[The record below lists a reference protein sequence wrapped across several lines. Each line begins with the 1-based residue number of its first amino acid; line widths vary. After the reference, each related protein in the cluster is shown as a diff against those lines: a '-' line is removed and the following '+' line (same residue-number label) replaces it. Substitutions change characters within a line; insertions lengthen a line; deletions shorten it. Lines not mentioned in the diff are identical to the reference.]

1 MSSILKVSS
10 IQDPTN
16 SNTAL
21 SIDSSGRVLMPQRP
35 LFKAGKTSAQTAASA
50 GTAEP
55 IDWDVEVFDV
65 GNNWDNTEFTAP
77 IAGLYYFFFTIL
89 TPNDT
94 NQHNFHIRQDSGSGM
109 ASQLRARN
117 ATGTS
122 PNQHETV
129 SGSTVLNLSVGHKVD
144 FAFDRVVYG
153 DGTTY
158 WSSCGGY
165 LLG

>member
-1 MSSILKVSS
+1 MSTLYVDNIYSKTGTS
-10 IQDPTN
+10 Q
-16 SNTAL
+16 AL
-21 SIDSSGRVLMPQRP
+21 TIDSSGRVLMPQRP

-50 GTAEP
+50 GTTEP

-65 GNNWDNTEFTAP
+65 GGNWDNTEFTAP
-77 IAGLYYFFFTIL
+77 VAGYYYFFFTIL

-94 NQHNFHIRQDSGSGM
+94 NIHNFQIRQDSGSGM